1 MSKYYGVKQ
10 GVTPGVYTSW
20 PECQQQV
27 NGYKGA
33 EYKSFK
39 TEAEAHLYV
48 YGDRH
53 EPVQDYANM
62 TIRLN
67 AEETSELKYLLNA
80 IRDADSLE
88 DIVDYI
94 DNIEDLIGP
103 IL

>member
-10 GVTPGVYTSW
+10 GITPGVYTSW

-48 YGDRH
+48 YGKY
-53 EPVQDYANM
+53 EPAQEYVT
-62 TIRLN
+62 TIKLN
-67 AEETSELKYLLNA
+67 EEETSELKYLLNA

-88 DIVDYI
+88 DVVDYI
-94 DNIEDLIGP
+94 SNIEDLIGP